1 MKKKIIVNYNPWQ
14 TRIAITADGELQNIF
29 YSSHTESPLERAFF
43 KGVVT
48 KVLPGIQTAFVDIGQ
63 ERAGFLH
70 ISEIDREMAIEKI
83 RKHSQFDDEEPARQP
98 RITRQQIDIGKIL
111 KEGDQILVQVSKE
124 PVYEKGPKLST
135 CFTLP
140 GRFIVLMPN
149 IPRIG
154 ISKKIEDREERNRLK
169 DVVRSAL
176 PEGMGA
182 IIRTTS
188 DGRQTEDIVKDINY
202 LLQTWQEIQDLLKK
216 AKPKEKIYQDI
227 ELSLQI
233 IRDHLDEDVE
243 EVIVDTKEKQQALY
257 KFVKQIAPEYTQR
270 IKLFEGPGPL
280 FEYFHIEQQIQAVL
294 EKKVP
299 LKSGGSLIIE
309 STEAMTVVDVNTG
322 KFIGK
327 KNLEETILATNL
339 EAATEIVRQ
348 LALRRI
354 GGLIVIDF
362 IDMAS
367 DSNRQKLFRY
377 FEKTLKERD
386 KFQSVV
392 LKISEF
398 GLVQMTRKRSGV
410 TLMQQMMH
418 KCPDCKGLGMVKSI
432 EAQTH
437 ELLLEIKEDLRKQKT
452 LKDVTIRLNP
462 EIFNHI
468 TSVEYNAVLHFE
480 KTFGIKITLTSDK
493 SLAATHYKIEK
504 NK

>member
-1 MKKKIIVNYNPWQ
+1 M
-14 TRIAITADGELQNIF
+14 
-29 YSSHTESPLERAFF
+29 
-43 KGVVT
+43 
-48 KVLPGIQTAFVDIGQ
+48 
-63 ERAGFLH
+63 
-70 ISEIDREMAIEKI
+70 
-83 RKHSQFDDEEPARQP
+83 
-98 RITRQQIDIGKIL
+98 
-111 KEGDQILVQVSKE
+111 QVSKE
-124 PVYEKGPKLST
+124 PVYEKGAKLTT

-149 IPRIG
+149 IPRIA
-154 ISKKIEDREERNRLK
+154 ISKKIEEREERQRLK
-169 DVVRSAL
+169 EILAKNL

-188 DGRQTEDIVKDINY
+188 EGRNENDIVKDINY
-202 LLQTWQEIQDLLKK
+202 LVETWNEIQELYKK

-243 EVIVDTKEKQQALY
+243 EVIVDSQESHSAIY
-257 KFVKQIAPEYTQR
+257 KFVKQIVPEYTQR
-270 IKLFEGPGPL
+270 IKLYEGPTPI
-280 FEYFHIEQQIQAVL
+280 FDHYRINEQIEAAL

-327 KNLEETILATNL
+327 RNLEETILATNL
-339 EAATEIVRQ
+339 EAAHEIVRQ
-348 LALRRI
+348 LSLRRV

-367 DSNRQKLFRY
+367 DGNRQKVFRT
-377 FEKTLKERD
+377 FEKTLREKD

-432 EAQTH
+432 ETQAH
-437 ELLLEIKEDLRKQKT
+437 ELLREIQGDLRKQKT
-452 LKDVTIRLNP
+452 MKECNIRLNP
-462 EIFNHI
+462 DVFNHI
-468 TSVEYNAVLHFE
+468 TNVEYNAILYLE
-480 KTFGIKITLTSDK
+480 KISKCRITLTSDK
-493 SLAATHYKIEK
+493 NLGPTNYKIEK
-504 NK
+504 K